1 MTGVFVAIIMQG
13 LLSALMI
20 TRRNKK
26 TFFFLFFY
34 LLVVCSDF
42 LFEMFLYNYFEG
54 NTRYIEIIPSSFR
67 LLKGPLLFLFTHQ
80 LLGKPINSRFYSLFF
95 LPFILCFF
103 ANSIALYNLFFDGE
117 ISANILRVHAFLFK
131 QYFFYW
137 YGFICLSLFQLHR
150 YYEESSS
157 VFKAYK
163 LFLSY
168 LCITLVLYRLA
179 YLGGVD
185 KDLLRVINN
194 YSFFIQFALLVNLS
208 FRSSQL
214 NKVAVSEVDLVSK
227 EKYQYSPLSKD
238 EQDRIATLVH
248 NYLKN
253 GTAYIEEEFS
263 LHSLAVAIGFS
274 KHQVSQVIT
283 DTMQSN
289 FYEVVN
295 TYRLE
300 LFLHKLDQD
309 PTLSISDLSYQ
320 VGFKSRTTF
329 YKYFKSKIGLTPS
342 EYKGQLKVR
351 MERTEVFS

>member
-1 MTGVFVAIIMQG
+1 MTGVFIAIIMQG

-42 LFEMFLYNYFEG
+42 LFEMFLYNYFEQS
-54 NTRYIEIIPSSFR
+54 TRYIEIIPSSFR

-80 LLGKPINSRFYSLFF
+80 LVGKPINSRFYPLFF
-95 LPFILCFF
+95 LPFFLCFF
-103 ANSIALYNLFFDGE
+103 ANVIALSNLFFDGE
-117 ISANILRVHAFLFK
+117 ISANILRVHAFIFK
-131 QYFFYW
+131 QYYFYW
-137 YGFICLSLFQLHR
+137 YGFVCLSLFQLNR
-150 YYEESSS
+150 YYETGSSA
-157 VFKAYK
+157 FKAYK

-179 YLGGVD
+179 YLGGID

-208 FRSSQL
+208 LRSTQL
-214 NKVAVSEVDLVSK
+214 SKVAVAEVALVNK
-227 EKYQYSPLSKD
+227 EKYQYSPLSKE
-238 EQDRIATLVH
+238 EQDRIATLIH
-248 NYLKN
+248 SYLKS

-263 LHSLAVAIGFS
+263 LHSLAMAIGFS

-289 FYEVVN
+289 FYELVN

-300 LFLHKLDQD
+300 LFLHKLDRD
-309 PTLSISDLSYQ
+309 PSLSVSDLSYQ

-329 YKYFKSKIGLTPS
+329 YKYFKSKVGLTPS
-342 EYKGQLKVR
+342 EYKGQLKGR
-351 MERTEVFS
+351 LEKTEVFS